1 MLGNGLNVL
10 MQILIVMDFFKCQG
24 NNIFNFTKVK
34 ACNLFF
40 FFKCSKI
47 LQEYSLIKKFKIE

>member
-40 FFKCSKI
+40 FLNVLKLYKSI
-47 LQEYSLIKKFKIE
+47 H